1 MNSIFP
7 LGDDLACRRNF
18 ALYLFLGSVGGSA
31 IFSLP
36 LPPMFWFFFSCSLSL
51 SLSLFFSLFFLFF
64 FIFFKLT
71 WQRCFLIR
79 LISRDS
85 GHRVASARSLLEKLH
100 PGGPSPAASVQLCHR
115 TFKSCWRR
123 RALHRRVPVIGR
135 SSTKSSAGL
144 VSLPT
149 REASLQGS
157 VSRAPV
163 SRLTSINSWPN
174 LNFFLNAAIKTMV
187 TRVVTVCCDC
197 RFVVTFDMWQT
208 TGRGGVIILSGCI
221 YDWRLTFPGANR
233 LPNGLWSS
241 DAHVG
246 ARALRLATV
255 SQYRA
260 QTGRRKS
267 SCGSFAFP
275 PGKYFHPAPTL
286 VAF

>member
-1 MNSIFP
+1 MIWPILLGFFQDSFSERERERNGKKHIFEVLIIHWTCPVRMWCRRMTQASAPFLPGDVTDPHVSAAGSPVPSSKWNMFGVSSFSFLSFFSFICCVVVSSFFFRLAVILDFSSMNSIFP

-36 LPPMFWFFFSCSLSL
+36 LPPMFWFFFLALSL

-64 FIFFKLT
+64 FIFLKLT

-174 LNFFLNAAIKTMV
+174 LNFF
-187 TRVVTVCCDC
+187 
-197 RFVVTFDMWQT
+197 
-208 TGRGGVIILSGCI
+208 
-221 YDWRLTFPGANR
+221 
-233 LPNGLWSS
+233 
-241 DAHVG
+241 
-246 ARALRLATV
+246 
-255 SQYRA
+255 
-260 QTGRRKS
+260 
-267 SCGSFAFP
+267 
-275 PGKYFHPAPTL
+275 
-286 VAF
+286 